1 MICVQLPRHNPQ
13 LLQNVSTF
21 TSETFTSVTP
31 AHPFLTRAHPRQEAC
46 LPRGSVLL
54 VHPLD
59 SPHLAPSSRSA
70 HLWQRGTAF
79 THLFHF
85 ASLAFVVKKTLFVR
99 RVPLRT
105 VDLKHFL
112 QLAHIH
118 SRDKT
123 IRQTTG
129 IFIHGQTD
137 RARTRTKLQMQT
149 EASLVC
155 VRAGAAWHSLEGGC
169 DQTSLPPSGAA
180 SGLASSLLA
189 LMSQGQRLSGTR
201 AFLSVNREETYPDP
215 LKSRRATTARD
226 VSAIPS

>member
-1 MICVQLPRHNPQ
+1 MAKRDGLYALISFR
-13 LLQNVSTF
+13 F
-21 TSETFTSVTP
+21 
-31 AHPFLTRAHPRQEAC
+31 
-46 LPRGSVLL
+46 
-54 VHPLD
+54 
-59 SPHLAPSSRSA
+59 SR
-70 HLWQRGTAF
+70 LRRE
-79 THLFHF
+79 
-85 ASLAFVVKKTLFVR
+85 KKTLFVR
-99 RVPLRT
+99 NVPLRT
-105 VDLKHFL
+105 VDPKRFL
-112 QLAHIH
+112 QLTHIR

-129 IFIHGQTD
+129 IFTHGQTD

-180 SGLASSLLA
+180 SGLASRLLA

-201 AFLSVNREETYPDP
+201 AFLSVNREETYHDP
-215 LKSRRATTARD
+215 LKSRRAATARD